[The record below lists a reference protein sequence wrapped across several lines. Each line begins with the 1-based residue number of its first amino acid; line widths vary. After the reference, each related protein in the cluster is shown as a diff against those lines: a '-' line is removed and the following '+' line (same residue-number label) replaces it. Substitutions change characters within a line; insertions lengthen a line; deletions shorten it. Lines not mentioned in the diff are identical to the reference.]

1 MSDAQK
7 ILADAIAATGLRGKA
22 LKDALRAA
30 VGAGW
35 PDLPP
40 WSTLKAPVIE
50 EVQKAS
56 VGSGVVLTFVENGVR
71 KVVLGQAG
79 YHYKNPNIP
88 GPMPESY
95 TIPGG
100 FIDLSSTKGSAKV
113 APSTAPEDPR
123 TGAAREVEEEFKLV
137 DGTPLLAV
145 EPDRLKP
152 MDTKTIAFSNG
163 EKRVVIGMMLELT
176 RAEAMAVKAHV
187 KKLASDPSFRA
198 AVGQQTVNPA
208 SGHPEVCDVKI
219 FDLDDVVAGKVNLLH
234 KDQQSLFG
242 LVKTHFDKIRV
253 IRDDITKPRAIPT
266 RDYMKKVKS
275 LDELRASVAQWRADG
290 DNVVGITSGVFDILH
305 PGHIGFLEDASRQ
318 SQRLIAVIASD
329 RTVQA
334 QKGPTKPYI
343 SEIKRAQT
351 LAAIAMVDAV
361 IISDEPY
368 HETILKA
375 IAPDVMFKGDD
386 YAGRKIMGAEL
397 VGKVVLIPCAEKEFF
412 SSSAFVRR
420 IKSDVPD
427 KPPGWAPK

>member
-7 ILADAIAATGLRGKA
+7 TLADAIKATGLQGKA
-22 LKDALRAA
+22 LKDALREA
-30 VGAGW
+30 VGTAW

-56 VGSGVVLTFVENGVR
+56 IGSGVVLTYVEGGVR

-79 YHYKNPNIP
+79 YHYKNPKIP

-113 APSTAPEDPR
+113 AATDAPEDPR

-137 DGTPLLAV
+137 DGAPLLAV

-163 EKRVVIGMMLELT
+163 EKRVVIGMMLELSP
-176 RAEAMAVKAHV
+176 AEAATVKAHV
-187 KKLASDPSFRA
+187 AQLAADPSFRA
-198 AVGQQTVNPA
+198 AVGRQTINSA

-219 FDLDDVVAGKVNLLH
+219 FNLDDVVAGKVNLLH

-242 LVKTHFDKIRV
+242 LVKAHFDAA
-253 IRDDITKPRAIPT
+253 PAARATPT
-266 RDYMKKVKS
+266 RDYLKKVKS

-290 DNVVGITSGVFDILH
+290 NGDVGITSGVFDILH
-305 PGHIGFLEDASRQ
+305 PGHIAFLEDASRQ
-318 SQRLIAVIASD
+318 SGRLIAVIASD
-329 RTVQA
+329 RTVRA
-334 QKGPTKPYI
+334 QKGAEKPYI
-343 SEIKRAQT
+343 NELKRAQT
-351 LAAIAMVDAV
+351 IAAIATVDAV

-375 IAPDVMFKGDD
+375 LSPDVMFKGDD
-386 YAGRKIMGAEL
+386 YAGKQIMGAEL
-397 VGKVVLIPCAEKEFF
+397 VGKVVLVPCAEKEFY
-412 SSSAFVRR
+412 SSSAFARKIMESR
-420 IKSDVPD
+420 
-427 KPPGWAPK
+427 PPRP

>member
-7 ILADAIAATGLRGKA
+7 TLADAIKATGLQGKA
-22 LKDALRAA
+22 LKDALREA
-30 VGAGW
+30 VGTAW

-40 WSTLKAPVIE
+40 WSTLSAPVIE

-56 VGSGVVLTFVENGVR
+56 IGSGVVLTFVEDGVR

-79 YHYKNPNIP
+79 YHYKNPKIP

-113 APSTAPEDPR
+113 VASDSPEDPR

-176 RAEAMAVKAHV
+176 PAEAATVKAHV
-187 KKLASDPSFRA
+187 AQLAADPSFRA
-198 AVGQQTVNPA
+198 AVGGQTINSA

-219 FDLDDVVAGKVNLLH
+219 FNLDDVVAGKVNLLH

-242 LVKTHFDKIRV
+242 LVKAHFDASPAV
-253 IRDDITKPRAIPT
+253 QARATPT
-266 RDYMKKVKS
+266 RDYLKKVKS

-290 DNVVGITSGVFDILH
+290 DGSVGITSGVFDILH
-305 PGHIGFLEDASRQ
+305 PGHIAFLEDASRQ
-318 SQRLIAVIASD
+318 SGRLIAVIASD
-329 RTVQA
+329 RTVRA
-334 QKGPTKPYI
+334 QKGTEKPYI
-343 SEIKRAQT
+343 NELKRAQT
-351 LAAIAMVDAV
+351 MAAIATVDAV

-375 IAPDVMFKGDD
+375 VAPDVMFKGDD
-386 YAGRKIMGAEL
+386 YAGRQIMGAEL
-397 VGKVVLIPCAEKEFF
+397 VGKVVLIPCAEKEFY
-412 SSSAFVRR
+412 SSSAFVRK
-420 IKSDVPD
+420 IKAGKGD
-427 KPPGWAPK
+427 KPPGCAP